1 MVLLSAEVAGLIRV
15 RDTYRRFRDNLPIM
29 LDRLLW
35 KAIKRY
41 ELRIKEQAARA
52 FTFPRPYLI
61 KTIRAKKRG
70 RNAYVIE
77 GARYAWFVEFG
88 RRPGKAPPPS
98 RQLERWAD
106 LYITGPPYGE
116 FPRRKK
122 AIILGKGIARK
133 GTRPRPFI
141 RPGIRRAHAE
151 IIKMLRAESASFIKR
166 EGRL

>member
-1 MVLLSAEVAGLIRV
+1 VVLLSAEVTGLIRV
-15 RDTYRRFRDNLPIM
+15 RDTYGRFRDNLPIM

-41 ELRIKEQAARA
+41 ELRIKEQATRA
-52 FTFPRPYLI
+52 FKFPRPYLI
-61 KTIRAKKRG
+61 KTIRAKKKG
-70 RNAYVIE
+70 RNAYIIE
-77 GARYAWFVEFG
+77 AARYAWFVEYG

-116 FPRRKK
+116 FERRKK
-122 AIILGKGIARK
+122 AIILGRAIAKR
-133 GTRPRPFI
+133 GTRPRKFI
-141 RPGIRRAHAE
+141 RPGIRRAHTE
-151 IIKMLRAESASFIKR
+151 IIEMLRRESASFIER